1 MNFYSYWNPA
11 SLAHPPTQRTVT
23 FKCSE
28 DAALV
33 LNICFACL
41 RATGG
46 YQRSRVRSQ
55 VSKVGLNGCAF
66 MRSWIYEIPQRN
78 TFLYHVRAW

>member
-1 MNFYSYWNPA
+1 MNFYFILESGAPVN
-11 SLAHPPTQRTVT
+11 LKR
-23 FKCSE
+23 SE
-28 DAALV
+28 DAALLGTFV
-33 LNICFACL
+33 LHVCV
-41 RATGG
+41 RVGG

-78 TFLYHVRAW
+78 TFLYHVRA